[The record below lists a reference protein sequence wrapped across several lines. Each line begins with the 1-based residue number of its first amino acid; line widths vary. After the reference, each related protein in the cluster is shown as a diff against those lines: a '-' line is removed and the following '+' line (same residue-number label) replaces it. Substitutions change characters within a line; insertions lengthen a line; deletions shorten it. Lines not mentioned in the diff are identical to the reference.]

1 VSPSGNGTI
10 LVVDDE
16 TLVRRIAKAA
26 LEHHG
31 YKVMLAESGHEG
43 IELFRSKASEVSLV
57 LLDMNMPAM
66 GGENAFEHLKKIR
79 PDVRVI
85 VSSGYNEAMAI
96 ERLGGKSVAGFIQK
110 PYTSRQLAEK
120 VKRVLEPGKDE

>member
-96 ERLGGKSVAGFIQK
+96 ERFGGNSVAGFIQK